1 MINLPLKSLVG
12 LFLDQTGNGGLAFLK
27 RMITLS
33 NAMCI
38 LQYFCLKIPLHKPD
52 GWDLFS
58 FFMRT
63 TIDIF
68 GRSAI

>member
-1 MINLPLKSLVG
+1 L
-12 LFLDQTGNGGLAFLK
+12 T
-27 RMITLS
+27 
-33 NAMCI
+33 
-38 LQYFCLKIPLHKPD
+38 IPLHTQD
-52 GWDLFS
+52 GWGLFS